1 MAHVNRDSLILAG
14 LLVVFVTAA
23 VVFVYLPQQRELRSL
38 AAEIATKKR
47 VLSANAQK
55 VSVVPSLS
63 RQVKAMKSRYKDF
76 DRRLPRRTELGGF
89 LREISGNLAAERISD
104 QWIEPGTPARE
115 ELFHTLPIIMRF
127 SGPYLSLASFL
138 KRVDNMERLTRVQML
153 KVGTSGDDE
162 NRNLTIELQMNIYF
176 TES

>member
-1 MAHVNRDSLILAG
+1 MAHLNRDSLILAG
-14 LLVVFVTAA
+14 VLMVLVSVAI
-23 VVFVYLPQQRELRSL
+23 VFVYLPQHREMNSL
-38 AAEIATKKR
+38 AAEIATKER
-47 VLSANAQK
+47 VLSANARK
-55 VSVVPSLS
+55 VSVVPGLC
-63 RQVKAMKSRYKDF
+63 RQVEAMKSRYKDF

-138 KRVDNMERLTRVQML
+138 KRVDEMERLTRVQVL
-153 KVGTSGDDE
+153 KVGSSRDDE
-162 NRNLTIELQMNIYF
+162 KLNLTIELQMNIYF